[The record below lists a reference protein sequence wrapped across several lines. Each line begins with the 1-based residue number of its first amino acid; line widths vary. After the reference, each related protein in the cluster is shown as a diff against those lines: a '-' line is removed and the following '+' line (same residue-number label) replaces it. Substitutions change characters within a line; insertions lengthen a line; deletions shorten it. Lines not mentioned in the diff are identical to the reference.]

1 MSRYV
6 IVAGKKIELAFTPLK
21 AGDKYMTTG
30 TISEDSPK
38 AKKIALTKVNS
49 T

>member
-1 MSRYV
+1 M
-6 IVAGKKIELAFTPLK
+6 VAGKKIELAFTPLK
-21 AGDKYMTTG
+21 AGDRHMMTG